1 MMQTDHDWLAAY
13 AERAAVVERELGAMF
28 QKALTREVPEEIGT
42 FRRTTASIRY
52 LQRRRR
58 TFPHRIVL
66 LVYSSRF
73 DPAFAAD
80 TLDAQHLADARID
93 GLPAHEAFAR
103 KSAALAPALHALV
116 RAADLGAGH
125 YVAALMSEPE
135 SVRLPLI
142 WDVPAEDE
150 AKAGFPR
157 DAMWWLTFQYLCEI
171 ARMIVAYVGLTPLM
185 LEELRH
191 IRQNRRLARRL
202 VCLDGKLNLY
212 FPDDAE
218 DRQWPL
224 DQLPAVL
231 QRIEAL
237 GVRAETATGARSK
250 RR

>member
-1 MMQTDHDWLAAY
+1 MMQSDHEWLAAY
-13 AERAAVVERELGAMF
+13 AERATVVERELGAMF
-28 QKALTREVPEEIGT
+28 QKALTREVPAEIGT
-42 FRRTTASIRY
+42 FRHTTASIRY

-80 TLDAQHLADARID
+80 TLDAQKLTGSTID
-93 GLPAHEAFAR
+93 GLPVHEAFAR
-103 KSAALAPALHALV
+103 KSAVLAPSLHALI
-116 RAADLGAGH
+116 RAADQGAGH
-125 YVAALMSEPE
+125 YVAALMSGPE
-135 SVRLPLI
+135 SPGLPLI
-142 WDVPAEDE
+142 WDVPAHDE
-150 AKAGFPR
+150 AKTGFPR

-171 ARMIVAYVGLTPLM
+171 SRAIVAYVGLTPLM

-231 QRIEAL
+231 QRIEAR
-237 GVRAETATGARSK
+237 GVLAETATGDRSK